1 MSRIPRSNPVLAYT
15 EAAPPRNV
23 DVAAIRV
30 AVLPGYGQS
39 TFASMIGVSCR
50 TLEGWES
57 GRRKPNGAARA
68 PLMVIQHNPEAYRE
82 AAQAAIA
89 TSTAR

>member
-1 MSRIPRSNPVLAYT
+1 VLPWTIPR
-15 EAAPPRNV
+15 PPRTV
-23 DVAAIRV
+23 DVAAIRA

-39 TFASMIGVSCR
+39 TFASMIGVSVR

-57 GRRKPNGAARA
+57 GRRKPNGSARA
-68 PLMVIQHNPEAYRE
+68 LLMVIQHNPEAYRA
-82 AAQAAIA
+82 AAQAAIS

>member
-1 MSRIPRSNPVLAYT
+1 MLPWQIPR
-15 EAAPPRNV
+15 PPKNI
-23 DVAAIRV
+23 DVAAIRA

-39 TFASMIGVSCR
+39 TFARMIGVSTR

-57 GRRKPNGAARA
+57 GRRKPNGSARA
-68 PLMVIQHNPEAYRE
+68 LLMVIAHNPEAYRA

-89 TSTAR
+89 TSAAG